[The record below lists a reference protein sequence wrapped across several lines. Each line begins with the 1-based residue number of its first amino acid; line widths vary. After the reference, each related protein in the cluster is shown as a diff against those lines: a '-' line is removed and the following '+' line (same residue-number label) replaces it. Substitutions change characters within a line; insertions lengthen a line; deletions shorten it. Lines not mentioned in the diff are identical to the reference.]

1 MMPRKRRNNMI
12 KNRNLQL
19 LFQTAYCTLGL
30 VAVAA
35 SLGLFDMRFQWD
47 FYIFFTNLSNY
58 FCIAVMFMELKQT
71 LKKNED
77 SLVTAHPL
85 LKFVG
90 MLGILLTFLVFN
102 LLLANAADRDPRDN
116 FKVSSVL
123 LHVVLPLMYTADWI
137 LFYKKGKV
145 KVSYPF
151 LSLIFPLTYL
161 GYIYAHAAIKHFDS
175 SVMNL
180 SGVTPLIYP
189 YFFLNP
195 EKSGVLGVVG
205 WCAGLVVLFAIGGFI
220 FMGVDR
226 LLLKIKGGPKN
237 A

>member
-1 MMPRKRRNNMI
+1 MI

-35 SLGLFDMRFQWD
+35 SLGLFEMKFEWD

-58 FCIAVMFMELKQT
+58 FCIGVMFAELRQT
-71 LKKNED
+71 LRKTED
-77 SLVTAHPL
+77 SYVTASPL

-116 FKVSSVL
+116 FKVSSIL
-123 LHVVLPLMYTADWI
+123 LHIVLPLMYTADWI
-137 LFYKKGKV
+137 LFYRKGKV
-145 KVSYPF
+145 KASYPF

-161 GYIYAHAAIKHFDS
+161 AYIYAHEHERSHASHLSVLLPESGEVGRFRSREVVFGARRAFRDRRIYIHGCRQTDPEDQGQSKKRVNTS
-175 SVMNL
+175 S
-180 SGVTPLIYP
+180 GCDI
-189 YFFLNP
+189 
-195 EKSGVLGVVG
+195 
-205 WCAGLVVLFAIGGFI
+205 I
-220 FMGVDR
+220 
-226 LLLKIKGGPKN
+226 
-237 A
+237 

>member
-1 MMPRKRRNNMI
+1 MI
-12 KNRNLQL
+12 KNRSFQL

-35 SLGLFDMRFQWD
+35 SLGLFDMSYHWD

-58 FCIAVMFMELKQT
+58 FCIGVMFTELKQT
-71 LKKNED
+71 LKKSEN
-77 SLVTAHPL
+77 SFVTVHPL

-102 LLLANAADRDPRDN
+102 ILLANASDRDPRDN

-123 LHVVLPLMYTADWI
+123 LHIVLPIMYTADWI

-151 LSLIFPLTYL
+151 LSMIFPLSYL
-161 GYIYAHAAIKHFDS
+161 AYIYTHAAIRHFDS
-175 SVMNL
+175 SVMNTG
-180 SGVTPLIYP
+180 GVTPLIYP

-195 EKSGVLGVVG
+195 EKSGVFGVVK
-205 WCAGLVVLFAIGGFI
+205 WCLALIVLFAVGGFL
-220 FMGVDR
+220 FMGIDKV
-226 LLLKIKGGPKN
+226 LGKIKGETKS